1 MKKFKFTIAGQP
13 YDTTVNEIEPNVC
26 EVTVNGTVF
35 QVEIEKQE
43 TIKKKPVIAPRPAA
57 TATGAAVSASKPAA
71 APASAGTTVVKS
83 PLPGSIVKVMVQAGQ
98 DIKKG
103 DTLLTMESMKM
114 ENVIASEV
122 TGKVKSVL
130 VQPGQNVMQDD
141 KLVEIEVA
149 AAAAPAPAAETPK
162 ATTAPAAPKAEPA
175 PAPAPKAA
183 PAGAPAGGTK
193 ITSPLPGS
201 VIKVLVSEGQAVK
214 KGDTLLTL
222 ESMKMEN
229 AIMAECDGTVSKIAV
244 TAGQNVMQDDLLVVL
259 N

>member
-43 TIKKKPVIAPRPAA
+43 TVKKKPVVAPRPAA
-57 TATGAAVSASKPAA
+57 TATGIAVSASKPAA
-71 APASAGTTVVKS
+71 TPASAGTTVVKS

-162 ATTAPAAPKAEPA
+162 ASPAPAAPKAEPA
-175 PAPAPKAA
+175 PAPAPKA
-183 PAGAPAGGTK
+183 APAGGTK

>member
-43 TIKKKPVIAPRPAA
+43 TVKKKPVVAPRPAA
-57 TATGAAVSASKPAA
+57 TGAATTAAKPAA

-149 AAAAPAPAAETPK
+149 TAAAPAPEAPQA
-162 ATTAPAAPKAEPA
+162 APAAPKAAPAPA

-183 PAGAPAGGTK
+183 PAAAPAGGTK
-193 ITSPLPGS
+193 VTSPLPGS

-244 TAGQNVMQDDLLVVL
+244 TAGQNVMQDDILVIL

>member
-43 TIKKKPVIAPRPAA
+43 TVKKKPVVAPRPAA
-57 TATGAAVSASKPAA
+57 TGAAAPAAKPAA

-98 DIKKG
+98 EIKKG

-149 AAAAPAPAAETPK
+149 TAAAPAPEAPQA
-162 ATTAPAAPKAEPA
+162 APAAPKAAPAPA

-183 PAGAPAGGTK
+183 PAAAPAGGTK
-193 ITSPLPGS
+193 VTSPLPGS

-244 TAGQNVMQDDLLVVL
+244 TAGQNVMQDDLLVIL
-259 N
+259 H

>member
-43 TIKKKPVIAPRPAA
+43 TVKKKPVVAPRPAA
-57 TATGAAVSASKPAA
+57 TGAATTAAKPAA

-98 DIKKG
+98 EIKKG

-149 AAAAPAPAAETPK
+149 AAAAPAPEAPQA
-162 ATTAPAAPKAEPA
+162 APAAPKAA

-183 PAGAPAGGTK
+183 PAAVPAGGTK
-193 ITSPLPGS
+193 VTSPLPGS

-244 TAGQNVMQDDLLVVL
+244 TAGQNVMQDDLLVIL

>member
-43 TIKKKPVIAPRPAA
+43 TVKKKPVVAPRPAA

-162 ATTAPAAPKAEPA
+162 ASPAPVAPKAEPA
-175 PAPAPKAA
+175 PAPAPKA
-183 PAGAPAGGTK
+183 APAGGTK

-229 AIMAECDGTVSKIAV
+229 AIMAECDGTISKIAV
-244 TAGQNVMQDDLLVVL
+244 TAGQNVMQDDLLIVIA
-259 N
+259 

>member
-13 YDTTVNEIEPNVC
+13 YDTTVNEIETNVC

-43 TIKKKPVIAPRPAA
+43 TVKKKSVVAPRPAA

-149 AAAAPAPAAETPK
+149 AAAAPAAETPK
-162 ATTAPAAPKAEPA
+162 ASPAPAAPKAEPA
-175 PAPAPKAA
+175 PAPAPKA
-183 PAGAPAGGTK
+183 APAGGTK

-229 AIMAECDGTVSKIAV
+229 AIMAECDGTVSRIAV
-244 TAGQNVMQDDLLVVL
+244 TAGQNVMQDDLLVVIA
-259 N
+259 

>member
-43 TIKKKPVIAPRPAA
+43 TVKKKPVVAPRPAA

-141 KLVEIEVA
+141 KLVEIEMA

-162 ATTAPAAPKAEPA
+162 ASPAPAAPKAEPA
-175 PAPAPKAA
+175 PAPAPKA
-183 PAGAPAGGTK
+183 APAGGTK

-229 AIMAECDGTVSKIAV
+229 AIMADCDGTVSKIAV

>member
-13 YDTTVNEIEPNVC
+13 YDTSVNEIEPNVC

-43 TIKKKPVIAPRPAA
+43 TVKKKPVVAPRPAA
-57 TATGAAVSASKPAA
+57 MGAATTAAKPAA

-98 DIKKG
+98 EIKKG

-149 AAAAPAPAAETPK
+149 AAAAPAPAAEAPK
-162 ATTAPAAPKAEPA
+162 AAPAAPKAA

-183 PAGAPAGGTK
+183 PAAAPAGGTK
-193 ITSPLPGS
+193 VTSPLPGS

>member
-43 TIKKKPVIAPRPAA
+43 TVKKKPVVAPRPAA
-57 TATGAAVSASKPAA
+57 TGAAAPTAKPAA

-98 DIKKG
+98 EIKKG

-149 AAAAPAPAAETPK
+149 AAAAPAPAAEAPK
-162 ATTAPAAPKAEPA
+162 AAPAAPKAA

-183 PAGAPAGGTK
+183 PAAAPAGGTK
-193 ITSPLPGS
+193 VTSPLPGS

-244 TAGQNVMQDDLLVVL
+244 TAGQNVMQDDLLVIL

>member
-1 MKKFKFTIAGQP
+1 MKKFKVTIAGQP

-43 TIKKKPVIAPRPAA
+43 TVKKKPVVTPRSAA

-162 ATTAPAAPKAEPA
+162 ATPAPAAPKAEPA
-175 PAPAPKAA
+175 PAPAPKA
-183 PAGAPAGGTK
+183 APAGGTK

-244 TAGQNVMQDDLLVVL
+244 TAGQNVMQDDLLVIL

>member
-43 TIKKKPVIAPRPAA
+43 TVKKKPVVAPRPAA

-103 DTLLTMESMKM
+103 DPLLTMESMKM

-141 KLVEIEVA
+141 KLVEIEMA
-149 AAAAPAPAAETPK
+149 AAAAPTPAAETPK
-162 ATTAPAAPKAEPA
+162 ASPAPVAPKAEPA
-175 PAPAPKAA
+175 PAPVPKA
-183 PAGAPAGGTK
+183 APAGGTK

-229 AIMAECDGTVSKIAV
+229 AIMADCDGTVSKIAV

>member
-1 MKKFKFTIAGQP
+1 MKTFKFTIAGQP

-43 TIKKKPVIAPRPAA
+43 TVKKKPVVAPRPAA
-57 TATGAAVSASKPAA
+57 AGAAAPTAKPAA
-71 APASAGTTVVKS
+71 APAAAGTTVVKS

-122 TGKVKSVL
+122 TGKVKNVL

-149 AAAAPAPAAETPK
+149 AVAAPAPAPETPK
-162 ATTAPAAPKAEPA
+162 AAPAVPKTEPA

-183 PAGAPAGGTK
+183 PAAAPAGGTK

-201 VIKVLVSEGQAVK
+201 VIKVLVREGQAVK

>member
-43 TIKKKPVIAPRPAA
+43 TVKKKPVVAPRPAT

-149 AAAAPAPAAETPK
+149 ATAAPAPAAETPK
-162 ATTAPAAPKAEPA
+162 ATPAPAAPKAEPA
-175 PAPAPKAA
+175 PAPAPKA
-183 PAGAPAGGTK
+183 APAGGTK

-229 AIMAECDGTVSKIAV
+229 AIMADCDGTVSKIAV
-244 TAGQNVMQDDLLVVL
+244 TAGQNVMQDDLLVVIA
-259 N
+259 

>member
-43 TIKKKPVIAPRPAA
+43 TVKKKPVVAPRPAA

-162 ATTAPAAPKAEPA
+162 ATPAHAAPKAEPA
-175 PAPAPKAA
+175 PAPAPKA
-183 PAGAPAGGTK
+183 APAGGTK

>member
-1 MKKFKFTIAGQP
+1 MKKLKFTIAGQP

-43 TIKKKPVIAPRPAA
+43 TVKKKPVVAPRPAA

-122 TGKVKSVL
+122 TGTVKSVL

-141 KLVEIEVA
+141 KLAEIEVA

-162 ATTAPAAPKAEPA
+162 ASPAPAAPKAEPA
-175 PAPAPKAA
+175 PAPAPKA
-183 PAGAPAGGTK
+183 APAGGTK

-244 TAGQNVMQDDLLVVL
+244 TAGQNVMQDDLLVVIA
-259 N
+259 

>member
-43 TIKKKPVIAPRPAA
+43 TVKKKPVVAPRPAT

-162 ATTAPAAPKAEPA
+162 ASPAPASPKAEPA
-175 PAPAPKAA
+175 PAPAPKA
-183 PAGAPAGGTK
+183 APAGGTK

-244 TAGQNVMQDDLLVVL
+244 TAGQNVMQDDLLVVIA
-259 N
+259 

>member
-1 MKKFKFTIAGQP
+1 MKTFKFTIAGQP

-43 TIKKKPVIAPRPAA
+43 TVKKKPVVAPHPAA
-57 TATGAAVSASKPAA
+57 AGAAAPTSKPAA
-71 APASAGTTVVKS
+71 APAAAGTAVVKS

-98 DIKKG
+98 EIKKG

-122 TGKVKSVL
+122 TGKVKNVL

-149 AAAAPAPAAETPK
+149 AAAAPAPAPETPK
-162 ATTAPAAPKAEPA
+162 PAPAVPKAE

-183 PAGAPAGGTK
+183 PAAAPAGGTK

-229 AIMAECDGTVSKIAV
+229 AIMAECDGTVAKIAV
-244 TAGQNVMQDDLLVVL
+244 TAGQNVMQDDLLVIL

>member
-13 YDTTVNEIEPNVC
+13 YDTTVNEIETNVC

-43 TIKKKPVIAPRPAA
+43 TVKKKPVVAPRPAA

-149 AAAAPAPAAETPK
+149 AAAAPASETPK
-162 ATTAPAAPKAEPA
+162 ASPAPAAPKAEPA
-175 PAPAPKAA
+175 PAPAPKA
-183 PAGAPAGGTK
+183 APAGGTK

-244 TAGQNVMQDDLLVVL
+244 TAGQNVMQDDLLVVIA
-259 N
+259 

>member
-43 TIKKKPVIAPRPAA
+43 TVKKKPVVAPRPAA
-57 TATGAAVSASKPAA
+57 TGAAAPAAKPAA

-98 DIKKG
+98 EIKKG

-149 AAAAPAPAAETPK
+149 AAAAPAPAAEAPK
-162 ATTAPAAPKAEPA
+162 AAPAAPKAAPAPA

-183 PAGAPAGGTK
+183 PAAAPAGGTK
-193 ITSPLPGS
+193 VTSPLPGS

-244 TAGQNVMQDDLLVVL
+244 TAGQNVMQDDILVIL